1 MNLYDRSV
9 DVDLRLQS
17 MRQQDSSLDL
27 VAKADHMVEV
37 LDEVSTTLD
46 SLQIFRSVASITTSP
61 SMDRKPVTAAIRAFR
76 AGVSRHGPKAFQQ
89 QPAAKLIDAA
99 KEYRSR
105 CVRWSTSQWKSLFVD
120 VRPMLEA
127 SEPGK
132 LGGDSIHRRNAER
145 LARRIG
151 MLERQDPLVDLRKI
165 EADLLQGDTVV
176 GWRDRLRE
184 LAGELGDE
192 LDALQRERDALTPEV
207 KQVLQSASS
216 GDGFGLENLT
226 PDILQ
231 KLTSA
236 GVATELVVRRR

>member
-1 MNLYDRSV
+1 
-9 DVDLRLQS
+9 
-17 MRQQDSSLDL
+17 
-27 VAKADHMVEV
+27 
-37 LDEVSTTLD
+37 
-46 SLQIFRSVASITTSP
+46 
-61 SMDRKPVTAAIRAFR
+61 
-76 AGVSRHGPKAFQQ
+76 
-89 QPAAKLIDAA
+89 
-99 KEYRSR
+99 
-105 CVRWSTSQWKSLFVD
+105 
-120 VRPMLEA
+120 
-127 SEPGK
+127 
-132 LGGDSIHRRNAER
+132 
-145 LARRIG
+145 